1 MHIGTKLY
9 WNGNRAYQILPDGSH
24 IKTNLTFDE
33 YVIHVTGVDTRGPD
47 RADNRVSPHPHT
59 LKGGQ
64 SSN

>member
-33 YVIHVTGVDTRGPD
+33 YVIQVSGVDTRGPD
-47 RADNRVSPHPHT
+47 RADNVVSPHTHSQKRT
-59 LKGGQ
+59 RAIK
-64 SSN
+64 